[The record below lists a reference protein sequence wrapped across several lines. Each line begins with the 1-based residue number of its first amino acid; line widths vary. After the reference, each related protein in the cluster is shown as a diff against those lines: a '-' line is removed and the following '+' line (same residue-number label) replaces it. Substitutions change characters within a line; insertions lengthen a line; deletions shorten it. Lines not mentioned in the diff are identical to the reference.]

1 MFFLFLAT
9 RRDTQKLLIERYSQC
24 KVRID
29 RNTGLDKLL
38 ITRRSA
44 KITARRRTIVF
55 DGFVAPPVA
64 NRSTMLFKKISDKP
78 FATRRRS
85 MCAKVSLD
93 KSDDQNVAHQH
104 VQSNEAN
111 EDIAVPG
118 PSGLQDS
125 VISTKK
131 IDEAIWNSDVGNDE
145 VLHSNNEN
153 NCDEVIEATTTIASS
168 VNESTFSDA
177 DKENVLSS
185 EEVLFPF
192 LPSVIVQKEFANANK
207 VSTILDSAVPNFN
220 DLPIPIV
227 PLSTQVLNAEGD
239 LILMDLEVSSQ
250 ILDASVPELIDLP
263 APIAPL
269 RENGETKR
277 LVPSLIPICD
287 MNVKTYGPAKKASK
301 TSQMILGVLDK
312 FEEQQKEQ
320 SVSSKEINIAV
331 DIESDESMDQN
342 EHSVSAEEI
351 NIAMDFESLIYNSD
365 SE

>member
-9 RRDTQKLLIERYSQC
+9 RSDTQKLLIERYSQC
-24 KVRID
+24 KVEIG
-29 RNTGLDKLL
+29 RNIGLNKLL

-44 KITARRRTIVF
+44 KITARRRTIVL

-104 VQSNEAN
+104 VQSKQAN
-111 EDIAVPG
+111 EDIAVQG

-125 VISTKK
+125 VTSTKK
-131 IDEAIWNSDVGNDE
+131 IDEVTSNLDAENDGG
-145 VLHSNNEN
+145 LYSNNEN
-153 NCDEVIEATTTIASS
+153 NCDEVIEATTSASIS
-168 VNESTFSDA
+168 SSANESTLSDA
-177 DKENVLSS
+177 DKENMS

-192 LPSVIVQKEFANANK
+192 LPSVIVQKEFANANQM
-207 VSTILDSAVPNFN
+207 SMILDSGVPNFN

-227 PLSTQVLNAEGD
+227 PLPTQVLNAEGD

-250 ILDASVPELIDLP
+250 ILDASVPALIDLP
-263 APIAPL
+263 APIVPL

-277 LVPSLIPICD
+277 AVPSLIPICD
-287 MNVKTYGPAKKASK
+287 MNVKTYRPAKKTSK
-301 TSQMILGVLDK
+301 TSQMILDVLDK
-312 FEEQQKEQ
+312 FKEQQKQ
-320 SVSSKEINIAV
+320 QCVSTEGINIAV
-331 DIESDESMDQN
+331 DIKSDESMNQN

-351 NIAMDFESLIYNSD
+351 NIDVDFESLIYNSE